1 MLYILN
7 KQTKTKTQKI
17 PTYSRVYTGKE
28 IRKSTEC
35 ELVCFLLFVCLC
47 PKPNFRASNLL
58 QQEIVYKGCIIK
70 AWEHLQLSFY
80 IWLLIMI
87 ELLPERKL
95 VWLNGLIQDITK
107 LLEQGIF
114 IISGHQHGITA
125 LESWQLCFFSYFF
138 SKRTFC

>member
-7 KQTKTKTQKI
+7 KQTKIKTQKI

-58 QQEIVYKGCIIK
+58 LVK

-87 ELLPERKL
+87 ELLLERKL

-125 LESWQLCFFSYFF
+125 LEPWQLCFFSYFF